1 MQPASSSSLISK
13 KKNNNKLKWVLL
25 GLFGILLIIIVS
37 LFFWF
42 IIAVNSP
49 KDTKNTSKVSFEV
62 KSGMGLNEIATELSN
77 KGLIADKNIFILY
90 SRLGPSRGNLKP
102 GVYLFS
108 PSMSLSRIADSIG
121 SGDIASEKVTFLEG
135 TTISQMAKRWEQAK
149 QGSSESFIDASKLQ
163 NSYNQNF
170 LQFRANKAS
179 LEGYLFPATYDV
191 IYGTS
196 AESQINTMLNTFEKQ
211 VIPKL
216 PQTYQN
222 SAKLNDLIILA
233 SIVEKEART
242 TADRRL
248 VAGVFYNRLA
258 KGMKLESDVTINY
271 VTGRTATL
279 AADLKIDSVYNS
291 YLYKGLPPTPICNPS
306 LDAILATANPEKND
320 YLFFIADKNGV
331 VRYAKNFEEHNQ
343 NIQKYLNQ

>member
-1 MQPASSSSLISK
+1 
-13 KKNNNKLKWVLL
+13 
-25 GLFGILLIIIVS
+25 
-37 LFFWF
+37 
-42 IIAVNSP
+42 
-49 KDTKNTSKVSFEV
+49 
-62 KSGMGLNEIATELSN
+62 
-77 KGLIADKNIFILY
+77 
-90 SRLGPSRGNLKP
+90 
-102 GVYLFS
+102 
-108 PSMSLSRIADSIG
+108 MSLSRIADSIG

-149 QGSSESFIDASKLQ
+149 QGSAQSFIDASKLQ
-163 NSYNQNF
+163 NSYNQSF
-170 LQFRANKAS
+170 LQSRANKTS

-222 SAKLNDLIILA
+222 STKLNDLIILA

-242 TADRRL
+242 TSDRRL

-279 AADLKIDSVYNS
+279 ASDLKIDSVYNS

-306 LDAILATANPEKND
+306 LDAILATANPEQSD
-320 YLFFIADKNGV
+320 YFFFIADKNGV